1 MAYLLIAVSV
11 LLLLLGPQ
19 WWTSRVM
26 QRHSQLRED
35 FPGTGGE
42 LARHLLDRFQLQSVV
57 VEVTDKGDHY
67 DPVDHAV
74 RLSADHFN
82 NKSLTA
88 VSVAAHEVGH
98 ALQHAQGYGPLLW
111 RTRLARWAHAGERLG
126 AGMMLAIPILSL
138 ISRNPRLGL
147 LMLLVAIASMSLAV
161 LVHIV
166 TLPVEWHASFRRALP
181 LLQEGYLK
189 PDDMPAARQILRA
202 AAWTYVA
209 ASLSSLLNMA
219 RWIAILRR
227 R

>member
-1 MAYLLIAVSV
+1 
-11 LLLLLGPQ
+11 
-19 WWTSRVM
+19 
-26 QRHSQLRED
+26 
-35 FPGTGGE
+35 
-42 LARHLLDRFQLQSVV
+42 LLDRFQLQSVA
-57 VEVTDKGDHY
+57 VEVTDQGDHY
-67 DPVDHAV
+67 DPMDRVV
-74 RLSADHFN
+74 RLSDDHFN
-82 NKSLTA
+82 SKSLTA

-111 RTRLARWAHAGERLG
+111 RTRLARWAHVGERLG
-126 AGMMLAIPILSL
+126 AGMMVALPIVSL
-138 ISRNPRLGL
+138 VSRSPRLGL
-147 LMLLVAIASMSLAV
+147 LMLVVAIASMFLAV

-181 LLQEGYLK
+181 LLEEGYLK

-219 RWIAILRR
+219 RCIAILRR

>member
-1 MAYLLIAVSV
+1 
-11 LLLLLGPQ
+11 
-19 WWTSRVM
+19 
-26 QRHSQLRED
+26 
-35 FPGTGGE
+35 
-42 LARHLLDRFQLQSVV
+42 
-57 VEVTDKGDHY
+57 
-67 DPVDHAV
+67 
-74 RLSADHFN
+74 
-82 NKSLTA
+82 
-88 VSVAAHEVGH
+88 
-98 ALQHAQGYGPLLW
+98 
-111 RTRLARWAHAGERLG
+111 
-126 AGMMLAIPILSL
+126 
-138 ISRNPRLGL
+138 
-147 LMLLVAIASMSLAV
+147 MLLVAVASMFLAV

>member
-1 MAYLLIAVSV
+1 MVYFLIIVSV

-26 QRHSQLRED
+26 RRHSQARED

-67 DPVDHAV
+67 DPMDRVV
-74 RLSADHFN
+74 RLSDDHFN

-111 RTRLARWAHAGERLG
+111 RTRLARWAYAGERLG
-126 AGMMLAIPILSL
+126 AGMMLALPIVSL
-138 ISRNPRLGL
+138 VSRNPGLGL
-147 LMLLVAIASMSLAV
+147 TMLLVAVASMFLAV